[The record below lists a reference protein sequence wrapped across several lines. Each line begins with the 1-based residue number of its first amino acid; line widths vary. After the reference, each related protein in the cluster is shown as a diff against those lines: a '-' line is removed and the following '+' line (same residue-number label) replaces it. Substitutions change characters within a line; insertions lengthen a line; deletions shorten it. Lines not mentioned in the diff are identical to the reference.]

1 MVNEKDITLKEKF
14 LSISSWEELAD
25 FVIDYQKIKEI
36 IPAERLQK
44 KHISYAL
51 FDRKPKYKKYQ
62 IRKKAAG
69 KFREID
75 APIGELKT
83 IQKII
88 KSCIELCFTPKSAAH
103 GFVKERSIVTNARQH
118 KGRKFVYNI
127 DLEDFFPSIHFG
139 RVRGIFKSKPFC
151 FPPEVAK
158 HLANLCCNDLNVLP
172 QGGAT
177 SPIISNLI
185 CRALDGKLSAFAK
198 RHKIKFT
205 RYADDI
211 TFSSN
216 EPVFEGKDF
225 IDELKRIIENENF
238 RINGKKVR
246 LQNQYQRQVVTGLT
260 VNKKVNV
267 SKKFIND
274 LDFQIWLFAKDANQ
288 AQIRLEQNYTKRHR
302 YGGKVP
308 KIERVIQGKL
318 DFLKMVIGE
327 DSGRYKRLVDKFL
340 AQIQPAKEKITEQQ
354 GIERVEKKIKDLM
367 VIGEDL
373 TRYKRLADEFFK
385 QIQSEESPKKIEPQE
400 IGLVEKEFQEEFSK
414 IDTCE
419 TAEDLS
425 KVLLTIKIKINGY
438 LNEEY
443 LSTVIESAK
452 DKLNELLKSK
462 NNRYLSSYFINDNFN
477 PFNTEYN
484 DSIEKFRPKTKYK
497 NAPKNPQHLA
507 EFLHLFRSDFSHF
520 KNLVHSNS
528 LSYRDVVSYAKNEFD
543 SIGKKEKGVL
553 NQKIP
558 KEIYIVIREFIDNL
572 GLVAR
577 KRDVKYDNL
586 PYSIFF
592 KEKNNLI
599 RDFNRYYRFTND
611 DNQNNGVKISEIIKY
626 VFSKDIENYNK
637 IWYLD
642 IDDDIDK
649 TFANVLTSTYNIA
662 LAIENILLSCKK
674 FSDIGAVRFKATR
687 WKNKVILRITNLNV
701 SLQHKTAFEYLNDLG
716 GDTNSLITLLT
727 GYCDFNIRAN
737 FQDGK
742 SKLSLIPY
750 SDTEGVS
757 PNYDPEGFT
766 YELIF
771 YRPLKFL
778 LIDNGDNNQR
788 IEKAKTI
795 VSNNDGFRYILSHYK
810 TFDSDRYD
818 ELTFFNAVF
827 IHVNN
832 PEFDRLKGYLM
843 ENRIHTISFGGE
855 KFFSKN
861 AINYDM
867 SDSQFYDNLERYIKT
882 AKESSD
888 LSFDFWEEQ
897 IQPNQS
903 ITKNLDEIADKIQN
917 SGISLE
923 NLPDDIKSD
932 LFNFIGK
939 KISLPPFE
947 NLRQLINFC
956 KRHKPK

>member
-1 MVNEKDITLKEKF
+1 MKKDITLKEKF

-25 FVIDYQKIKEI
+25 LVINYQKTKET
-36 IPAERLQK
+36 IPAERLEK

-75 APIGELKT
+75 APIGKLKT

-216 EPVFEGKDF
+216 RPVFEGKDF
-225 IDELKRIIENENF
+225 IDELKHIIENENF
-238 RINGKKVR
+238 KINEKKVR

-267 SKKFIND
+267 SKRFIND
-274 LDFQIWLFAKDANQ
+274 LDFQIWLFVKDPVQ

-302 YGGKVP
+302 YGGEVP

-318 DFLKMVIGE
+318 DFLRMVIGE
-327 DSGRYKRLVDKFL
+327 DSARYKRLADKFL
-340 AQIQPAKEKITEQQ
+340 AQIQPEEEKITEHEE
-354 GIERVEKKIKDLM
+354 IE
-367 VIGEDL
+367 
-373 TRYKRLADEFFK
+373 
-385 QIQSEESPKKIEPQE
+385 SEESLKKTEQQE
-400 IGLVEKEFQEEFSK
+400 IRLVKKEFQEEFAK
-414 IDTCE
+414 IDSCKTE
-419 TAEDLS
+419 EEVSEILLS
-425 KVLLTIKIKINGY
+425 IKLKINECGKMPHLKKLVSLEKEKFKEKIQTPQNKY
-438 LNEEY
+438 LTYSLKNEKIEDPFGADSEY
-443 LSTVIESAK
+443 
-452 DKLNELLKSK
+452 
-462 NNRYLSSYFINDNFN
+462 DNF
-477 PFNTEYN
+477 
-484 DSIEKFRPKTKYK
+484 IEKNRPKTKYK

-507 EFLHLFRSDFSHF
+507 EFLHLFRSGSSHF
-520 KNLVHSNS
+520 KDLVHSNS
-528 LSYRDVVSYAKNEFD
+528 LLYKNVIDNAKNEFNL
-543 SIGKKEKGVL
+543 IGKKEKGVF

-558 KEIYIVIREFIDNL
+558 KEIYIVVREFINNL
-572 GLVAR
+572 ALVSR
-577 KRDVKYDNL
+577 KREKKYDDL

-592 KEKNNLI
+592 KEKRGLI

-611 DNQNNGVKISEIIKY
+611 DNQGNGVKISEIIKY
-626 VFSKDIENYNK
+626 VFSKDSDNYNK

-642 IDDDIDK
+642 IDTDIDK
-649 TFANVLTSTYNIA
+649 TFSNVLTSTYNIA
-662 LAIENILLSCKK
+662 LAIEKILLSCKE

-687 WKNKVILRITNLNV
+687 WKNKVVLRITNLNV

-716 GDTNSLITLLT
+716 GDTNTLITLLT
-727 GYCDFNIRAN
+727 GYCDFNIIAN

-757 PNYDPEGFT
+757 SNYDPEGFT

-795 VSNNDGFRYILSHYK
+795 ISNNGGFGYILSSYK
-810 TFDSDRYD
+810 TFDFDTNEYQ
-818 ELTFFNAVF
+818 LTSFNAVF
-827 IHVNN
+827 VHVNN
-832 PEFDRLKGYLM
+832 PEFENLKKYLI
-843 ENRIHTISFGGE
+843 NNKIPTISFGGE
-855 KFFSKN
+855 KWYNKIT
-861 AINYDM
+861 INYDM
-867 SDSQFYDNLERYIKT
+867 SDSQFYDNLENYIKIV
-882 AKESSD
+882 KESSD
-888 LSFDFWEEQ
+888 LSFDFWEQQ
-897 IQPNQS
+897 IQSNQS
-903 ITKNLDEIADKIQN
+903 IIKDLDEIADKIQN
-917 SGISLE
+917 NGISLE
-923 NLPDDIKSD
+923 NLPDDIKND
-932 LFNFIGK
+932 LFNFIGH
-939 KISLPPFE
+939 KIDLPAFE
-947 NLRQLINFC
+947 NLRQLMNFC
-956 KRHKPK
+956 KRQKLK